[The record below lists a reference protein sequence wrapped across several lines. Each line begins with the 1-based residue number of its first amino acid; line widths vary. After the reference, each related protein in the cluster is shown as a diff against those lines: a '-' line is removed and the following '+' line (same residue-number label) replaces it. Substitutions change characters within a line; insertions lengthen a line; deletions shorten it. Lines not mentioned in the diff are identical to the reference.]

1 MYDNDFDYCF
11 VCSRPTDHVGEHEAL
26 VAAGMAAYD
35 GGTVTR
41 TATYDREAAVVIA
54 DAEYRALYGHDDAER
69 EAGAATLATYG
80 VTLTR

>member
-1 MYDNDFDYCF
+1 MYDDDFDYCF
-11 VCSRPTDHVGEHEAL
+11 VCSRTTNHVGEHEAL

-69 EAGAATLATYG
+69 EAGAATRATNG